1 MTRLSSALGT
11 GAEFRIK
18 KFELGGHAFRVRVP
32 LVSESDAIHSRII
45 KPDSAAID
53 KIYADLT
60 KSLDEFKTLKNE
72 DLVFTENDVV
82 VSGRSMR
89 EAATNKAMM
98 EARIVEMI
106 RLLQP
111 ENPAN
116 TLDDITYAE
125 IELEWPLSV
134 QLALVEKINEVISP
148 GYKETRGN

>member
-18 KFELGGHAFRVRVP
+18 KFDLGGHAFRVRVP
-32 LVSESDAIHSRII
+32 LVSESDAMHSRII

-98 EARIVEMI
+98 EARITEMI

-125 IELEWPLSV
+125 IEMEWPLSV
-134 QLALVEKINEVISP
+134 QLALVEKISEVVSP

>member
-18 KFELGGHAFRVRVP
+18 KFELAGHNFRVRVP
-32 LVSESDAIHSRII
+32 LVSESDAMHSRII
-45 KPDSAAID
+45 KPDSAAVE
-53 KIYADLT
+53 KIYLELT
-60 KSLDEFKTLKNE
+60 KSLEEFKTTENA

-98 EARIVEMI
+98 EARIVEMV
-106 RLLQP
+106 RLLQSDD
-111 ENPAN
+111 PAN
-116 TLDDITYAE
+116 NLDDITYAE

-134 QLALVEKINEVISP
+134 QRALVEKIAEVISP
-148 GYKETRGN
+148 IYKEIRGN

>member
-18 KFELGGHAFRVRVP
+18 KFELGGHNFRVRVP

-45 KPDSAAID
+45 KPDSAAVD
-53 KIYADLT
+53 KIYLELT
-60 KSLDEFKTLKNE
+60 KSLEEFKATENA

-98 EARIVEMI
+98 EARITEMV
-106 RLLQP
+106 RLLQSDD
-111 ENPAN
+111 PAN
-116 TLDDITYAE
+116 NLDDITYAE

-134 QLALVEKINEVISP
+134 QRALVEKIAEVISP
-148 GYKETRGN
+148 IYKEIRGN

>member
-1 MTRLSSALGT
+1 M
-11 GAEFRIK
+11 
-18 KFELGGHAFRVRVP
+18 
-32 LVSESDAIHSRII
+32 
-45 KPDSAAID
+45 
-53 KIYADLT
+53 
-60 KSLDEFKTLKNE
+60 
-72 DLVFTENDVV
+72 VFTENDVV

-98 EARIVEMI
+98 EARITEMI

-134 QLALVEKINEVISP
+134 QLALVEKISEVISP
-148 GYKETRGN
+148 GYKENRGN

>member
-18 KFELGGHAFRVRVP
+18 KFELAGHNFRVRVP
-32 LVSESDAIHSRII
+32 LVSESDAMHSRII
-45 KPDSAAID
+45 KPDSAAVE
-53 KIYADLT
+53 KIYLELT
-60 KSLDEFKTLKNE
+60 KSLEEFKATENA

-98 EARIVEMI
+98 EARIVEMV
-106 RLLQP
+106 RLLQSDD
-111 ENPAN
+111 PAN
-116 TLDDITYAE
+116 NLDDITYSE

-134 QLALVEKINEVISP
+134 QRALVEKIAEVISP
-148 GYKETRGN
+148 IYKEIRGN

>member
-32 LVSESDAIHSRII
+32 LVSESDALHSRII

-72 DLVFTENDVV
+72 ELVFTENDVV

-98 EARIVEMI
+98 EARITEMI

-134 QLALVEKINEVISP
+134 QLALVEKISEVVSP
-148 GYKETRGN
+148 GYKENRGN

>member
-18 KFELGGHAFRVRVP
+18 KFDLGGHAFRVRVP
-32 LVSESDAIHSRII
+32 LVSESDAMHSRII
-45 KPDSAAID
+45 KPNSAAID

-98 EARIVEMI
+98 EARITEMI

-125 IELEWPLSV
+125 IEMEWPLSV
-134 QLALVEKINEVISP
+134 QLALVEKISEVVSP

>member
-18 KFELGGHAFRVRVP
+18 KFDLGGHAFRVRVP
-32 LVSESDAIHSRII
+32 LVSESDAMHSRII

-53 KIYADLT
+53 RIYADLT

-72 DLVFTENDVV
+72 ELVFTDNDVV

-98 EARIVEMI
+98 EARITEMI

-148 GYKETRGN
+148 GYKENRGN

>member
-18 KFELGGHAFRVRVP
+18 KFELAGHAFRVRVP

-45 KPDSAAID
+45 KPDSAAIN

-72 DLVFTENDVV
+72 DLVFTETDVV

-98 EARIVEMI
+98 EARITEMI
-106 RLLQP
+106 CLLQP
-111 ENPAN
+111 ENPAH

-134 QLALVEKINEVISP
+134 QLALVEKISEVISP

>member
-18 KFELGGHAFRVRVP
+18 KFELGGHNFRVRVP

-45 KPDSAAID
+45 KPDSETVD
-53 KIYADLT
+53 KIYLELT
-60 KSLDEFKTLKNE
+60 KSLEEFKATENA

-98 EARIVEMI
+98 EARITEMV
-106 RLLQP
+106 RLLQSDD
-111 ENPAN
+111 PAN
-116 TLDDITYAE
+116 NLDDITYAE

-134 QLALVEKINEVISP
+134 QRALVEKIAEVISP
-148 GYKETRGN
+148 IYKEIRGN

>member
-18 KFELGGHAFRVRVP
+18 KFDLGGHAFRVRVP
-32 LVSESDAIHSRII
+32 LVSESDAMHSRII

-53 KIYADLT
+53 RIYADLT

-72 DLVFTENDVV
+72 ELVFTENDVV

-98 EARIVEMI
+98 EARITEMI

-148 GYKETRGN
+148 GYKENRGN

>member
-11 GAEFRIK
+11 SAEFRIK

-32 LVSESDAIHSRII
+32 LVSESDAMHSRII

-53 KIYADLT
+53 KIYAELT
-60 KSLDEFKTLKNE
+60 KSLDEFKTHKNE
-72 DLVFTENDVV
+72 ELVFTENDVV

-98 EARIVEMI
+98 EARITEMV
-106 RLLQP
+106 RLLQTDDA
-111 ENPAN
+111 AN
-116 TLDDITYAE
+116 NLDDITYAE

-134 QLALVEKINEVISP
+134 QLALVEKISEVISP
-148 GYKETRGN
+148 GYKENRGN

>member
-45 KPDSAAID
+45 KPDSAAVD
-53 KIYADLT
+53 KIYLELT
-60 KSLDEFKTLKNE
+60 KSLEEFKTTENE

-89 EAATNKAMM
+89 EAAKNKAMM
-98 EARIVEMI
+98 EARIVEMV
-106 RLLQP
+106 RLLQSD
-111 ENPAN
+111 NPAN
-116 TLDDITYAE
+116 NLDDITYAE
-125 IELEWPLSV
+125 IELEWPLNV
-134 QLALVEKINEVISP
+134 QRALVEKISEVISP
-148 GYKETRGN
+148 SYQEIRGN

>member
-18 KFELGGHAFRVRVP
+18 KFDLGGHAFRVRVP
-32 LVSESDAIHSRII
+32 LVSESDAMHSRII
-45 KPDSAAID
+45 KPESVAID

-72 DLVFTENDVV
+72 ELVFTENDVV

-98 EARIVEMI
+98 EARITEMI

-125 IELEWPLSV
+125 IEQEWPLSV
-134 QLALVEKINEVISP
+134 QLALVEKISEVVSP

>member
-32 LVSESDAIHSRII
+32 LVSESDAMHSRII

-72 DLVFTENDVV
+72 ELVFTENDVV

-98 EARIVEMI
+98 EARITEMI

-148 GYKETRGN
+148 GYKENRGN

>member
-11 GAEFRIK
+11 SAEFRIK

-32 LVSESDAIHSRII
+32 LVSESDAMHSRII

-53 KIYADLT
+53 KIYAELT

-72 DLVFTENDVV
+72 ELVFTENDVV

-98 EARIVEMI
+98 EARITEMV
-106 RLLQP
+106 RLLQTDDS
-111 ENPAN
+111 AN
-116 TLDDITYAE
+116 NLDDITYAE

-134 QLALVEKINEVISP
+134 QLALVEKISEVISP
-148 GYKETRGN
+148 GYKEIRGN

>member
-18 KFELGGHAFRVRVP
+18 KFELGGHNFRVRVP

-45 KPDSAAID
+45 KPDSAVID
-53 KIYADLT
+53 KIYFELT
-60 KSLDEFKTLKNE
+60 KSLEEFKATENA
-72 DLVFTENDVV
+72 DLVFTETDVV

-98 EARIVEMI
+98 EARIVEMV
-106 RLLQP
+106 RLLQSD
-111 ENPAN
+111 NVAN
-116 TLDDITYAE
+116 NLDDITYAE

-134 QLALVEKINEVISP
+134 QRALVEKISEVISP
-148 GYKETRGN
+148 IYKEVRGN

>member
-18 KFELGGHAFRVRVP
+18 KFELAGHNFRVRVP
-32 LVSESDAIHSRII
+32 LVSESDAMHSRII
-45 KPDSAAID
+45 KPDSETVD
-53 KIYADLT
+53 KIYLELT
-60 KSLDEFKTLKNE
+60 KSLEEFKATENA

-98 EARIVEMI
+98 EARIVEMV
-106 RLLQP
+106 RLLQSDD
-111 ENPAN
+111 PAN
-116 TLDDITYAE
+116 NLDDITYAE

-134 QLALVEKINEVISP
+134 QRALVEKISEVISP
-148 GYKETRGN
+148 IYKEVRGN

>member
-18 KFELGGHAFRVRVP
+18 KFDLGGHAFRVRVP
-32 LVSESDAIHSRII
+32 LVSESDAMHSRII

-98 EARIVEMI
+98 EARITEMI

-111 ENPAN
+111 ENPTN

-125 IELEWPLSV
+125 IEQEWPLSV

>member
-32 LVSESDAIHSRII
+32 LVSESDAMHSRII

-53 KIYADLT
+53 KIYAELT

-72 DLVFTENDVV
+72 ELVFTENDVV

-98 EARIVEMI
+98 EARITEMV
-106 RLLQP
+106 RLLQTD
-111 ENPAN
+111 NAAN
-116 TLDDITYAE
+116 NLDDITYAE

-134 QLALVEKINEVISP
+134 QLALVEKISEVVSP
-148 GYKETRGN
+148 GYKEIRGN

>member
-98 EARIVEMI
+98 EARITEMI

-116 TLDDITYAE
+116 LLDDITYAE

-134 QLALVEKINEVISP
+134 QLALVEKISEVISP

>member
-18 KFELGGHAFRVRVP
+18 KFDLAGHAFRVRVP
-32 LVSESDAIHSRII
+32 LVIESDAMHSRII

-53 KIYADLT
+53 RIYADLT

-72 DLVFTENDVV
+72 ELVFTENDVV

-98 EARIVEMI
+98 EARITEMI

>member
-32 LVSESDAIHSRII
+32 LVSESDAMHSRII

-53 KIYADLT
+53 KIYAELT

-72 DLVFTENDVV
+72 ELVFTENDVV

-98 EARIVEMI
+98 EARITEMI

-125 IELEWPLSV
+125 IEMEWPLSV

-148 GYKETRGN
+148 GYKENRGN

>member
-32 LVSESDAIHSRII
+32 LVSESDAMHSRII

-53 KIYADLT
+53 RIYADLT

-72 DLVFTENDVV
+72 ELVFTENDVV

-98 EARIVEMI
+98 EARITEMI

-116 TLDDITYAE
+116 TLDNITYAE

-148 GYKETRGN
+148 GYKENRGN

>member
-18 KFELGGHAFRVRVP
+18 KFELAGHNFRVRVP

-45 KPDSAAID
+45 KPDSAAVD
-53 KIYADLT
+53 KIYLELT
-60 KSLDEFKTLKNE
+60 KSLEEFKATENA

-98 EARIVEMI
+98 EARITEMV
-106 RLLQP
+106 RLLQSDD
-111 ENPAN
+111 PAN
-116 TLDDITYAE
+116 NLDDITYAE

-134 QLALVEKINEVISP
+134 QRALVEKISEVISP
-148 GYKETRGN
+148 IYKEVRGN

>member
-32 LVSESDAIHSRII
+32 LVSESDAMHSRII

-148 GYKETRGN
+148 GYKENRGN

>member
-45 KPDSAAID
+45 KPDNAAVD

-98 EARIVEMI
+98 EARITEMI

-134 QLALVEKINEVISP
+134 QLALVEKISEVISP

>member
-72 DLVFTENDVV
+72 DLIFTENDVV

-98 EARIVEMI
+98 EARIVEMV

>member
-18 KFELGGHAFRVRVP
+18 KFELEGHAFRVRVP
-32 LVSESDAIHSRII
+32 LVSESDAMHSRII

-98 EARIVEMI
+98 EARITEMI

>member
-32 LVSESDAIHSRII
+32 LVSESDAMHSRII

-72 DLVFTENDVV
+72 ELVFTDNDVV

-98 EARIVEMI
+98 EARITEMI

-148 GYKETRGN
+148 GYKENRGN

>member
-18 KFELGGHAFRVRVP
+18 KFELAGHNFRVRVP

-45 KPDSAAID
+45 KPDSAAVD
-53 KIYADLT
+53 KIYLELT
-60 KSLDEFKTLKNE
+60 KSLEEFKTTENA

-98 EARIVEMI
+98 EARIVEMV
-106 RLLQP
+106 RLLQSDDP
-111 ENPAN
+111 VNN
-116 TLDDITYAE
+116 LDDITYAE

-134 QLALVEKINEVISP
+134 QRALVEKISEVISP
-148 GYKETRGN
+148 IYKEVRGN

>member
-11 GAEFRIK
+11 SAEFRIK
-18 KFELGGHAFRVRVP
+18 KFELGSHAFRVRVP
-32 LVSESDAIHSRII
+32 LVSESDAMHSRII

-53 KIYADLT
+53 KIYAELT

-72 DLVFTENDVV
+72 ELVFTENDVV

-98 EARIVEMI
+98 EARITEMV
-106 RLLQP
+106 RLLQTDDA
-111 ENPAN
+111 AN
-116 TLDDITYAE
+116 NLDDITYAE

-134 QLALVEKINEVISP
+134 QLALVEKISEVINP
-148 GYKETRGN
+148 GYKEIRGN

>member
-18 KFELGGHAFRVRVP
+18 KFDLGGHAFRVRVP
-32 LVSESDAIHSRII
+32 LVSESDAMHSRII

-72 DLVFTENDVV
+72 ELVFTDNDVV

-98 EARIVEMI
+98 EARITEMI
-106 RLLQP
+106 CLLQP

-125 IELEWPLSV
+125 IEMEWPLSV

-148 GYKETRGN
+148 GYKENRGN

>member
-18 KFELGGHAFRVRVP
+18 KFDLRGHAFRVRVP
-32 LVSESDAIHSRII
+32 LVSESDAMHSRII

-72 DLVFTENDVV
+72 ELVFTDNDVV

-98 EARIVEMI
+98 EARITEMI

-111 ENPAN
+111 ENPEN

-148 GYKETRGN
+148 GYKENRGN

>member
-148 GYKETRGN
+148 GYKENRGN